1 MTPDSSQIMLTIQA
15 GGPFKNAAYR
25 FNPTTGKL
33 VRVPY
38 PVQVER
44 LPWSLVMQQ
53 HLR

>member
-1 MTPDSSQIMLTIQA
+1 MTPDSSQIMLTIQQ

-38 PVQVER
+38 PVLVER
-44 LPWSLVMQQ
+44 LPLSLVMQQ